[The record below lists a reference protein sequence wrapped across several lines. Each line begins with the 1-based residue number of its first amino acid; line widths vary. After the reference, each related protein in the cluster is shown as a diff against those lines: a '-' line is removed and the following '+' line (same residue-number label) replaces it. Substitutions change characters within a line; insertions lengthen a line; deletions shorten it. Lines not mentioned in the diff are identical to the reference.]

1 MTEDFVVRI
10 SGHIP
15 TERRMSLKLSP
26 TEHRSWTVGFIS
38 SRGQDRIGGCAV
50 AREKRSMPMESRKS
64 IFSLN
69 GEAESDAEGSVSS
82 VSVRGSNLVGFLGR
96 ETCVAQRR
104 LRLW

>member
-1 MTEDFVVRI
+1 MTDDFVVRI

-15 TERRMSLKLSP
+15 TERRMSLKVSP

-69 GEAESDAEGSVSS
+69 GEAEAEGSVSS

-96 ETCVAQRR
+96 ET
-104 LRLW
+104 